1 MTKQEFLN
9 NFYLQMDKV
18 ASLALPGYEPAEIAA
33 MATEAQ
39 ELLVVTY
46 YTGNNSS
53 RASFEETEKRM
64 EDLGELVATGILTPA
79 PYNPLLNMPNGVFVT
94 LPNTLITSGP
104 TDYSDVAWFTIYE
117 EVLTNDKCNP
127 RKYVVEINHSEYN
140 IARSDP
146 YNKPSKNKVW
156 RMRTEGRKH
165 ELITNGT
172 YTISSYIFR
181 YIKKPT
187 PIDLTTNLTASV
199 SQLSDHIHRELVR
212 KTVEIAS
219 KDIEAYNKMQAEQA
233 TNNTYRE

>member
-9 NFYLQMDKV
+9 NFYLQMDKI

-53 RASFEETEKRM
+53 RTSFEETEKRI
-64 EDLGELVATGILTPA
+64 EDLGELVKPGLLTPA
-79 PYNPLLNMPNGVFVT
+79 VYNPLLNMPNGVIVT
-94 LPNTLITSGP
+94 LPNTLVTSGP
-104 TDYSDVAWFTIYE
+104 TDYSDVHWFTVYE
-117 EVLTNDKCNP
+117 EVLTTDKCNP
-127 RKYVVEINHSEYN
+127 RKYVVEINHNEFN
-140 IARSDP
+140 MVNTDP
-146 YNKPSKNKVW
+146 YNKPNKNKIW
-156 RMRTEGRKH
+156 RMRIEGRKH
-165 ELITNGT
+165 ELITDGT
-172 YTISSYIFR
+172 YTITSYIYR

-187 PIDLTTNLTASV
+187 PIELSTNLTQSV

-219 KDIEAYNKMQAEQA
+219 KDIEAYQRMQAEQA

>member
-53 RASFEETEKRM
+53 RTSFEETEKRI
-64 EDLGELVATGILTPA
+64 EDLGELVTPDILTPA
-79 PYNPLLNMPNGVFVT
+79 TYNPLLNMPNGVFVT
-94 LPNTLITSGP
+94 LPNTLVTNGP
-104 TDYSDVAWFTIYE
+104 TDYSDVHWFTVYE

-127 RKYVVEINHSEYN
+127 RKYVVEVNHNEYN
-140 IARSDP
+140 AINSDP
-146 YNKPSKNKVW
+146 YNKPNKNKVW
-156 RMRTEGRKH
+156 RMRIEGRKH
-165 ELITNGT
+165 ELITDGT
-172 YTISSYIFR
+172 YNITSYIYR
-181 YIKKPT
+181 YVKKPT
-187 PIDLTTNLTASV
+187 PINLTTNLTQSV
-199 SQLSDHIHRELVR
+199 SQLSDHMHRELVR

-219 KDIEAYNKMQAEQA
+219 KDIEAYQRMQAEQA

>member
-18 ASLALPGYEPAEIAA
+18 SSLALPGYEPSEISA

-53 RASFEETEKRM
+53 RTSFEETEKRI
-64 EDLGELVATGILTPA
+64 EDLGELVKHNILTPQ
-79 PYNPLLNMPNGVFVT
+79 PYNPLLNVPNGVFVT

-104 TDYSDVAWFTIYE
+104 TDYSDVHWFTVFE
-117 EVLTNDKCNP
+117 EVLTTDKCNP
-127 RKYVVEINHSEYN
+127 RKYVVEINHNEYN
-140 IARSDP
+140 RAESDP
-146 YNKPSKNKVW
+146 YNKPNHNKVW
-156 RMRTEGRKH
+156 RMRIEGRKH
-165 ELITNGT
+165 ELITDGSYN
-172 YTISSYIFR
+172 ISSYIYR

-187 PIDLTTNLTASV
+187 PIDLTTNLNQPV

-212 KTVEIAS
+212 KTVEIAL
-219 KDIEAYNKMQAEQA
+219 KDIEAYNRMQAEQA